1 MFNTRTLTLEISETL
16 AAQLDLIMQITRRDI
31 NQVATELF
39 TDYTNSFVNSIA
51 DNKEVNPMVTLKG
64 SSKNVI
70 TPKMLETA
78 YEISKKVYSGELTR
92 TDGKQK
98 IHDLCD
104 MNEGSAQD
112 YITGFLAMMS
122 GDVYRRTLN
131 TDGTEY
137 ILRNIYKDYGIEKFK
152 LAIQATKKH
161 LDYYS
166 TVSPTTSPKR
176 RKLIER
182 LESEL
187 MGH

>member
-1 MFNTRTLTLEISETL
+1 MSNTRTVTLELSETL
-16 AAQLDLIMQITRRDI
+16 VAQLELILQITKRDI
-31 NQVATELF
+31 NQVATDLF
-39 TDYTNSFVNSIA
+39 TDYTKSFVNSMV
-51 DNKEVNPMVTLKG
+51 DNKEEYTQPTIRGN
-64 SSKNVI
+64 SKNVI

-92 TDGKQK
+92 TNGKQK

-137 ILRNIYKDYGIEKFK
+137 ILRNIYKDYGVEKFK

-176 RKLIER
+176 RKLIEK

-187 MGH
+187 MDH